1 MFPKRKKAVRRA
13 FPEPVAP
20 EVTDE
25 SPFVDTEPEPE
36 MFYAHASPEGRK
48 TLTERDLARN
58 AGVDRLFSLTRR
70 GLPIDADPHETHA
83 DPIPMS
89 NAVETLLSRLGI
101 HESPWLERLSQAW
114 AEIVPEE
121 VARDAVPGKWDDERG
136 ILFVYVPNARRLFEL
151 RQNYLAKIEAAV
163 RAFAPEIKL
172 RQVRLM
178 QNV

>member
-58 AGVDRLFSLTRR
+58 AGVDRLFSLKGDIYGQT
-70 GLPIDADPHETHA
+70 
-83 DPIPMS
+83 
-89 NAVETLLSRLGI
+89 GI
-101 HESPWLERLSQAW
+101 YRCQEQAKD
-114 AEIVPEE
+114 
-121 VARDAVPGKWDDERG
+121 RFHSD
-136 ILFVYVPNARRLFEL
+136 
-151 RQNYLAKIEAAV
+151 QSMNY
-163 RAFAPEIKL
+163 R
-172 RQVRLM
+172 
-178 QNV
+178 N

>member
-1 MFPKRKKAVRRA
+1 MFPKRRKAPHRA
-13 FPEPVAP
+13 FPAP
-20 EVTDE
+20 DVSRAPDE
-25 SPFVDTEPEPE
+25 TPFVDAEPTPE
-36 MFYAHASPEGRK
+36 MFYARPSPEGRK

-58 AGVDRLFSLTRR
+58 AGVDRLFARAIP

-83 DPIPMS
+83 DPIPVS
-89 NAVETLLSRLGI
+89 NAIETILARFGI
-101 HESPWLERLSQAW
+101 RTSPWLERLADAW
-114 AEIVPEE
+114 PDIVPEE

-151 RQNYLAKIEAAV
+151 RGKYLAKIENAV
-163 RAFAPEIKL
+163 RAFAPEVKL